1 VAWVK
6 TQVVTEGIVTEVLVE
21 EPDPIPVWG
30 PDTKLDI
37 VGQRIPKVD
46 ARYRVTGAGEYT
58 FDKQLPGM
66 LWVKAVR
73 SPYPHARITGID
85 TSAALKLPGV
95 VDVIHYQNT
104 SAIPFSPNGHVF
116 NQELSY
122 AGDIVA
128 AVAAEDPR
136 ILPDAIR
143 AVNVTYE
150 QLPFVTDI
158 QQAIA
163 MDPATGKQIFPQGV
177 LAKPSIKDR
186 GDINAGFAAADVTVE
201 ATYLTQ
207 VVHHTTMEPHGCVAQ
222 WIDGY
227 ELHVWDSTQSAYGIQ
242 QGLARTF
249 QIPDSQIFVWMD
261 FMGGGFGSKTG
272 LWRYHV
278 IASLLS
284 KRTGRPVRYINDR
297 REEILDSPHRPMHQ
311 QTWRLGATKDGKLT
325 AVEMKSYDVAGAF
338 NGMFTDISAVAH
350 QLYSCPNVHTE
361 DTTVFLNLHQLSA
374 MRGPANTEA
383 MVGMEATMDLLA
395 AKLNMDPIQ
404 LRKLNYTNVDQT
416 SGNPYSTK
424 GLMDAYDAVSQ
435 SIGWQSKRRTT
446 PGSDPGP
453 KKRGVGV
460 GSQIWA
466 AAGGPPSNAE
476 VAIQAD
482 GSVNIRSS
490 VADLGE
496 GPKTILSMV
505 AAEELGVPLEVVNAD
520 FGHSDYPWD
529 LGTFGSRV
537 TPSMSPAVRQ
547 AAYHAKQTIFTLAA
561 SALGVDA
568 SQLDCKK
575 GVVFV
580 TSDPSKSIPFA
591 KVAAMSSHT
600 IIGNGWRGPNNPK
613 YTTESFGAQAAE
625 VEVDTETGVVTLLNM
640 AAAHDCGRAINP
652 MLVESQIHG
661 GVDMAVGYGRFEEQV
676 VDQRTGI
683 PVTTNLFDYK
693 VETAVDEPVIDAHI
707 IENVDTIAN
716 DVGVKGMAE
725 PPTMPTAPAIMNAV
739 YNATGVWVRDMPL
752 SPERVLR
759 ALKAAQQ
766 SKQSA

>member
-1 VAWVK
+1 MPWVK
-6 TQVVTEGIVTEVLVE
+6 TQVTTEGITTEVLVE
-21 EPDPIPVWG
+21 TEVSLPAWG
-30 PDTKLDI
+30 PDAKLDI

-46 ARYRVTGAGEYT
+46 ARYRVTGAAQYM

-66 LWVKAVR
+66 LWAKAVR

-85 TSAALKLPGV
+85 ASAALKMPGV
-95 VDVIHYQNT
+95 VDVIHIQNT
-104 SAIPFSPNGHVF
+104 APIAYAPNGHVF
-116 NQELSY
+116 NQEMSFV
-122 AGDIVA
+122 GDIA
-128 AVAAEDPR
+128 AVVAAEDPR
-136 ILPDAIR
+136 ILPDAVR

-150 QLPFVTDI
+150 QLPFVTDL

-163 MDPATGKQIFPQGV
+163 MDPATAKQIFPQGV
-177 LAKPSIKDR
+177 LAPTAVADR

-207 VVHHTTMEPHGCVAQ
+207 VVHHTTMEPHGCVAH

-227 ELHVWDSTQSAYGIQ
+227 ELHVWDTTQSAYGTQ
-242 QGLARTF
+242 QALAKTF
-249 QIPDSQIFVWMD
+249 QIPDSQVFIWMD
-261 FMGGGFGSKTG
+261 FMGGGFGSKTN

-278 IASLLS
+278 LASLLS
-284 KRTGRPVRYINDR
+284 KRTGKPVHYVNDR
-297 REEILDSPHRPMHQ
+297 REELLDTPHRPMHQ
-311 QTWRLGATKDGKLT
+311 QTWRLGATKDGQLT
-325 AVEMKSYDVAGAF
+325 AIEMKSYDVAGAF
-338 NGMFTDISAVAH
+338 NGMFTNISAVAL
-350 QLYSCPNVHTE
+350 QLYKCPNVHTA
-361 DTTVFLNLHQLSA
+361 DKTVFLNLHQLSA

-395 AKLNMDPIQ
+395 SKLNMDPVQ
-404 LRKLNYTNVDQT
+404 LRKLNYATLDQT
-416 SGNPYSTK
+416 TNHPYSTK
-424 GLMDAYDAVSQ
+424 GLMDAYNYVTQA
-435 SIGWQSKRRTT
+435 IGWQTNRKTT

-453 KKRGVGV
+453 KKRGVGI

-482 GSVNIRSS
+482 GSITVRSS

-505 AAEELGVPLEVVNAD
+505 VAEELGVPLEVVNAD

-537 TPSMSPAVRQ
+537 TPSMAPAVRQ
-547 AAYHAKQTIFTLAA
+547 AAYQAKQEIFTIAA
-561 SALGVDA
+561 SELGVDP
-568 SQLDCKK
+568 SQLECKK

-580 TSDPSKSIPFA
+580 TSDPTKSIPFA
-591 KVAAMSSHT
+591 QVAALSSHT
-600 IIGNGWRGPNNPK
+600 IIGNGWRGPNNPN

-625 VEVDTETGVVTLLNM
+625 VEVDTETGVVTLLNL

-661 GVDMAVGYGRFEEQV
+661 GVDMAAGYGRFEEQV

-693 VETAVDEPVIDAHI
+693 IETAVDEPVIDAHI
-707 IENVDTIAN
+707 VENVDTIAN
-716 DVGVKGMAE
+716 NTGAKGMAE
-725 PPTMPTAPAIMNAV
+725 PPTMPTAPSIMNAV

-759 ALKAAQQ
+759 ALKAAQSQ
-766 SKQSA
+766 QSA